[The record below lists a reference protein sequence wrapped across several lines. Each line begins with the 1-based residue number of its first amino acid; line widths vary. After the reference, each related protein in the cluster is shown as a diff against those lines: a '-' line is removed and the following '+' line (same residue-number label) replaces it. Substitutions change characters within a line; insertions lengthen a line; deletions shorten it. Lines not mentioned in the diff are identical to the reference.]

1 MLITGARGWSLSLVL
16 ESVRH
21 RLPKVPLEL
30 LGLRAGLATP
40 ARDCITESGV
50 LCSTTHTGN

>member
-1 MLITGARGWSLSLVL
+1 LSLVL

-21 RLPKVPLEL
+21 RLPKVLLEL